1 MRGPNRAASGLLLA
15 LRNWAARAAL
25 SAVSFT
31 WACYLLVVAVGRS

>member
-25 SAVSFT
+25 SAVSLYLG
-31 WACYLLVVAVGRS
+31 YLLVVAVGRN